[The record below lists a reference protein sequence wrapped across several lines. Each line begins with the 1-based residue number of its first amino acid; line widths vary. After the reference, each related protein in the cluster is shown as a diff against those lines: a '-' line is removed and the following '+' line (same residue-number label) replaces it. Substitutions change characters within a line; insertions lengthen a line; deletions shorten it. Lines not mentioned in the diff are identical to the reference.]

1 VDSTELGWDDIKFTP
16 FTNDELYLLNL
27 FHEKVAQIASSSFIK
42 NGAFKSAF
50 TFYADKSKNKFSLSH
65 LGPEEADVRS
75 ILVLVRP
82 VTLLHEKEDVRIR
95 IERILDKLYSKSA
108 NDKTRQYLQSLK
120 RGYNDKSNESKI
132 TLRGLY
138 GEYNEDDV
146 VDLWVN
152 GFYFHNDSSKRKELD
167 DLMRWPGEPVLKS
180 ILPKM
185 IIDSCN
191 WAKVIDDII
200 VNAILSR

>member
-16 FTNDELYLLNL
+16 LTDDELYLLNL

-82 VTLLHEKEDVRIR
+82 VTLLHEMKMSE
-95 IERILDKLYSKSA
+95 Y
-108 NDKTRQYLQSLK
+108 
-120 RGYNDKSNESKI
+120 ESK
-132 TLRGLY
+132 
-138 GEYNEDDV
+138 E
-146 VDLWVN
+146 
-152 GFYFHNDSSKRKELD
+152 SSINCIASPQTIK
-167 DLMRWPGEPVLKS
+167 PGS
-180 ILPKM
+180 IFKL
-185 IIDSCN
+185 
-191 WAKVIDDII
+191 
-200 VNAILSR
+200 